1 MNDKLN
7 EKYMELA
14 LTLALKG
21 KGTVSP
27 NPMVGAVIV
36 KDGRIIGEGYH
47 QRYGEGHAEVN
58 AFKNASEDVKGATMY
73 VTLEPCSHHGK
84 TPPCAEKIV
93 EKKIKKVV
101 IGTLDPNPLVSG
113 RGVKILQDAGIEVES
128 GILNDKCIKINEIFM
143 KYIVEKEPFVVMKSA
158 MSLDGK
164 IATSA
169 GESKWI
175 TGEESRRNVHVLRKE
190 LSAIMVGVETVIK
203 DDPEL
208 TCRIEN
214 GINPIR
220 IVVDSTLRIPID
232 SKIIK
237 TADKVK
243 TIIATTKK
251 AERNTIKI
259 LEDYGVQIIIAD
271 TNKEGRVDLKDLMK
285 KLGEAKIDSILLEGG
300 AKLNFSAL
308 EEGIVDKVQIYIA
321 PKIIGGQN
329 AKGPVGG
336 LGIDKLEQAF
346 KLKEITYKTVGE
358 DILIEG
364 YIV

>member
-143 KYIVEKEPFVVMKSA
+143 KYIVKKEPFVVMKSA

-308 EEGIVDKVQIYIA
+308 EQGIVDKVQIYIA

>member
-47 QRYGEGHAEVN
+47 QKYGEGHAEVN

-73 VTLEPCSHHGK
+73 VTLEPCSHYGK

-143 KYIVEKEPFVVMKSA
+143 KYIVKKEPFVVMKSA

-259 LEDYGVQIIIAD
+259 LEDYGVQIIITD

-321 PKIIGGQN
+321 PKIIGGEN

>member
-7 EKYMELA
+7 ERYMELA

-27 NPMVGAVIV
+27 NPIVGAVIV

-47 QRYGEGHAEVN
+47 QKYGEGHAEVN

-73 VTLEPCSHHGK
+73 VTLEPCSHYGK

-143 KYIVEKEPFVVMKSA
+143 KYIVKKEPFVVMKSA

-164 IATSA
+164 IATAA

-251 AERNTIKI
+251 AEKNTIEI

-321 PKIIGGQN
+321 PKIIGGEN

-364 YIV
+364 YIG